1 MTTFATRLLVAM
13 SLAAVF
19 CGHGKCDDER
29 EARGLTMQDLRSSD
43 PELLLNLRGDYIR
56 ALEERV
62 SRLETV
68 LARRDVTGR
77 GDEGKQPL
85 RADQGQESAHAHVAR
100 NSADESSSD
109 READIW
115 RQARDQVRERAERWA
130 GHATGM
136 GSRRDEAG
144 AGDWN
149 ARVTKLES
157 IVGEVNITSLAFDL
171 AQLKLL
177 QGDSPFSAG
186 DTAWVI
192 MASSLVLLMT
202 IPGLALFYGGLVRVQ
217 NVLST
222 VMQSFSIAC
231 LITVEWMVA
240 GYSLSFTRGGMIYG
254 DHSRMWLT
262 GLTMNSSHP
271 LMPTVPEPI
280 FCMFQLTFA
289 IITPALICGSFADRL
304 KLGPMLVFMAAWHL
318 VVYCPLSHAMWTDVS
333 QSHPLSCLVV

>member
-1 MTTFATRLLVAM
+1 V
-13 SLAAVF
+13 
-19 CGHGKCDDER
+19 
-29 EARGLTMQDLRSSD
+29 
-43 PELLLNLRGDYIR
+43 
-56 ALEERV
+56 
-62 SRLETV
+62 
-68 LARRDVTGR
+68 
-77 GDEGKQPL
+77 
-85 RADQGQESAHAHVAR
+85 
-100 NSADESSSD
+100 
-109 READIW
+109 
-115 RQARDQVRERAERWA
+115 
-130 GHATGM
+130 
-136 GSRRDEAG
+136 
-144 AGDWN
+144 
-149 ARVTKLES
+149 
-157 IVGEVNITSLAFDL
+157 TSLAFDL

-192 MASSLVLLMT
+192 MATSLVLLMT

-240 GYSLSFTRGGMIYG
+240 GYSLSFTRGGIIYG

-262 GLTMNSSHP
+262 GLTMTSSHP

-304 KLGPMLVFMAAWHL
+304 KFGPMLVFMGAWHL
-318 VVYCPLSHAMWTDVS
+318 LVYCPLSHAMWTDVS
-333 QSHPLSCLVV
+333 QSYPVTCLAV